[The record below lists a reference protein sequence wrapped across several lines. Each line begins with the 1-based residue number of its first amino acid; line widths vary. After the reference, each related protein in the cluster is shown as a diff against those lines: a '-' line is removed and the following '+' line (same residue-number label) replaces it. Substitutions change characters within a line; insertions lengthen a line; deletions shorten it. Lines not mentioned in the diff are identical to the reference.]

1 MLKVWEGVH
10 PSWSSNT
17 ILSMHR
23 QEIICKI
30 MGGRDMEA
38 QNKNRKKIKQ
48 MIGETIKLKDAMKVA
63 QEIPGESNILVL
75 SDEEG
80 W

>member
-1 MLKVWEGVH
+1 
-10 PSWSSNT
+10 
-17 ILSMHR
+17 
-23 QEIICKI
+23 